1 MIKIDGSQKSGSGT
15 ILRDSIP
22 FSVLT
27 GDGLHMTNI
36 RAKRSKPGLR
46 PQHLKA
52 AEACAEI
59 CGGRLEGASVG
70 STDIVFQPGDRI
82 RGGAYT
88 FNIGTAGS
96 ATMLAMAVLP
106 LALFAEG
113 PSVYRITGGL
123 FQDFAPPAFYFQ
135 KVLLPVLR
143 RMGIQAEFTILR
155 PGYVP
160 RGGGQIELHIDPLQG
175 KLRPIMLTEQ
185 GRITAV
191 KGIALSSL
199 LKDRRVSER
208 MAASCNKIL
217 ASEGLHADI
226 DVLYDEEK
234 SPVYGEPSPQ
244 PGAALMVWAETDTGC
259 VIASDT
265 AGARGRT
272 SEAVGKKTAAKLIQD
287 IRTGATVDRYLA
299 DQLIPYAAFAEGKSE
314 YRIPSVTDHV
324 EARLWLIEEF
334 FQTKTRLTEKRLEIE
349 VQGIGAAEER
359 IPDGRDV
366 PGTGR

>member
-1 MIKIDGSQKSGSGT
+1 MIQIDGSQKSGSGT

-22 FSVLT
+22 FSVLK
-27 GDGLHMTNI
+27 GDALHMTNI
-36 RAKRSKPGLR
+36 RAKRRKPGLR

-52 AEACAEI
+52 AEACAAI

-70 STDIVFQPGDRI
+70 STEIVFQPGDRI

-88 FNIGTAGS
+88 FDIGTAGS

-106 LALFAEG
+106 LALFADG
-113 PSVYRITGGL
+113 PSLYRITGGL

-135 KVLLPVLR
+135 HILLPVLR
-143 RMGIQAEFTILR
+143 RMGIQAELTIIR

-160 RGGGQIELHIDPLQG
+160 RGGGRIELHVEPLQG
-175 KLRPIMLTEQ
+175 KLRPIKLMEQ

-199 LKDRRVSER
+199 LKDRKVSER
-208 MAASCNKIL
+208 MAASCHKAL
-217 ASEGLHADI
+217 ASEGLKADI
-226 DVLYDEEK
+226 DRLYDEKE
-234 SPVYGEPSPQ
+234 SPVYGDPSPQ
-244 PGAALMVWAETDTGC
+244 AGAALMIWAETDSGC
-259 VIASDT
+259 VIASDM

-272 SEAVGKKTAAKLIQD
+272 SEAIGKKTAARLMEDIQ
-287 IRTGATVDRYLA
+287 TGATVDRHLA

-324 EARLWLIEEF
+324 EARLWLIETF
-334 FQTKTRLTEKRLEIE
+334 FRAKTRLEENRLEIE
-349 VQGIGAAEER
+349 V
-359 IPDGRDV
+359 
-366 PGTGR
+366 

>member
-1 MIKIDGSQKSGSGT
+1 MIEIDGSQKSGSGT
-15 ILRDSIP
+15 ILRDGVP

-27 GDGLHMTNI
+27 GEDLHMTNI
-36 RAKRSKPGLR
+36 RSKRRKPGLR

-59 CGGRLEGASVG
+59 CGGRLKGASVG
-70 STDIVFQPGDRI
+70 STDIVFAPGNRI
-82 RGGAYT
+82 RGGEYH
-88 FNIGTAGS
+88 FDIGTAGS

-106 LALFAEG
+106 LALFADG

-135 KVLLPVLR
+135 HVLLPVLR
-143 RMGIQAEFTILR
+143 RMGIQAELTILR

-160 RGGGQIELHIDPLQG
+160 RGGGRIEFHIEPLRR
-175 KLRPIMLTEQ
+175 KLRPLRLAEQ

-208 MAASCNKIL
+208 MAASCNKVL
-217 ASEGLHADI
+217 ASEDLEADI
-226 DVLYDEEK
+226 EVLYDEKE
-234 SPVYGEPSPQ
+234 SPVYAEPSLQ
-244 PGAALMVWAETDTGC
+244 SGAALMIRADTDSGC

-272 SEAVGKKTAAKLIQD
+272 SEFIGRKTAARLIED

-299 DQLIPYAAFAEGKSE
+299 DQLIPYAAFAEGTSE

-324 EARLWLIEEF
+324 EARLWLIETF
-334 FQTKTRLTEKRLEIE
+334 FGAKTRLTEKRLEIE
-349 VQGIGAAEER
+349 A
-359 IPDGRDV
+359 
-366 PGTGR
+366 

>member
-1 MIKIDGSQKSGSGT
+1 MIEIDGSQKSGSGT
-15 ILRDSIP
+15 ILRDSVP

-27 GDGLHMTNI
+27 GEELHMTNI

-52 AEACAEI
+52 AEACAAV

-70 STDIVFQPGDRI
+70 STEIVFQPGDRI

-88 FNIGTAGS
+88 FPIGTAGS

-106 LALFAEG
+106 LALFADG

-135 KVLLPVLR
+135 NVLLPFLR
-143 RMGIQAEFTILR
+143 RMGVEAGLTIIR

-160 RGGGQIELHIDPLQG
+160 RGGGEIELHIEPLRG
-175 KLRPIMLTEQ
+175 KLRPIHLEEQ

-208 MAASCNKIL
+208 MAASCNNLL
-217 ASEGLHADI
+217 ASEGLKADI
-226 DVLYDEEK
+226 GILYDEK
-234 SPVYGEPSPQ
+234 GSPAYNDPSPQ
-244 PGAALMVWAETDTGC
+244 PGAALVVWAETDSGC
-259 VIASDT
+259 VIGADM

-272 SEAVGKKTAAKLIQD
+272 SEAIGKKTATRLMED

-299 DQLIPYAAFAEGKSE
+299 DQLIPYAAFAEGKSA

-324 EARLWLIEEF
+324 EARLWLIETF
-334 FQTKTRLTEKRLEIE
+334 FRAKTRIEEKRLEIE
-349 VQGIGAAEER
+349 V
-359 IPDGRDV
+359 
-366 PGTGR
+366 